1 MTTITLSSLHLES
14 YLIEM
19 VSTVNV
25 KWIEKGTYLASTPQ
39 GQAFIIDSPKSDGD
53 PQRGMSP
60 GRALLSSLG
69 GCSLA
74 TFFYIIEKMR
84 KDLTQNITG
93 ISVEVTGETTPPPDD
108 YFDRIHVK
116 YLVEGKSINKD
127 TLERALGLVGKYCT
141 VSLTVSGKAK
151 VDWSYELTE
160 K

>member
-1 MTTITLSSLHLES
+1 
-14 YLIEM
+14 M

-25 KWIEKGTYLASTPQ
+25 KWIEKGTYIASTPQ
-39 GQAFIIDSPKSDGD
+39 GQSFIIDSPKSEGD
-53 PQRGMSP
+53 APRGMGP
-60 GRALLSSLG
+60 GSVLLSALG

-84 KDLTQNITG
+84 KDLTQNLTS

-108 YFDRIHVK
+108 YYNHIHVK
-116 YLVEGKSINKD
+116 YLIEGKSINRV
-127 TLERALGLVGKYCT
+127 TLERALGLIEKYCT
-141 VSLTVSGKAK
+141 VSLTVSGKAR